1 MSVNNSCKLTNRNNL
16 FNNAVPVF
24 VRFVGWLK
32 NFIHNR
38 SLASENL
45 MRGYNT
51 TCMVRHMPPQAL
63 AALRSRVVNA
73 PSYTKAGYAFP
84 AIARWEKG
92 LGCGHYYTFTA
103 KQEEKS
109 HCELA

>member
-45 MRGYNT
+45 IYAGLQY
-51 TCMVRHMPPQAL
+51 HMHG
-63 AALRSRVVNA
+63 A
-73 PSYTKAGYAFP
+73 PYASAGSGGP
-84 AIARWEKG
+84 
-92 LGCGHYYTFTA
+92 
-103 KQEEKS
+103 EKS
-109 HCELA
+109 GGKRAVLHQGWRG